1 MDETPAARTPVF
13 ASEGLRVT
21 HATGDPRRIVVTF
34 DFWQKDRAGFGAHPN
49 TPLGVHEWSSVHVA
63 TRRNDWFMGPH
74 TGEAMDA
81 IARAVHGYDEVVML
95 GSSMGGYGALLM
107 GGRIGA
113 TRAVAFSPQWS
124 VDPAKAPFDTR
135 WTADAAGLDFQWD
148 RIAEWSA
155 NLPCA
160 TLVYDPRE
168 QADARHVQ
176 QLLALAPHW
185 RGVALPWSR
194 HPSAMRVLRDVD
206 LLREVARGLL
216 EGTMSVDELAR
227 LYRANRRAS
236 MFFWQGLARRV
247 GTREAWFEAIARQV
261 LSIPRGDPEI
271 LNALSR
277 TARERGRP
285 DLADA
290 LFEAAIPLAWK
301 APPWLADRLRE
312 AKRARRLARR
322 GDRG

>member
-1 MDETPAARTPVF
+1 MAAEPIAPAAIF
-13 ASEGLRVT
+13 ESEGLRIT
-21 HATGDPRRIVVTF
+21 QAAGDPRRVVVTF

-49 TPLGVHEWSSVHVA
+49 TPLGVHEWSSIHVA

-81 IARAVHGYDEVVML
+81 LARAVRGCDEIAML

-113 TRAVAFSPQWS
+113 TRAVVFSPQCS
-124 VDPAKAPFDTR
+124 VDPAKTPFDTR
-135 WTADAAGLDFQWD
+135 WNDDAAGLDFHWD
-148 RIAEWSA
+148 RIADWSA
-155 NLPCA
+155 QLPRA

-168 QADARHVQ
+168 QADARHVER
-176 QLLALAPHW
+176 LLAQAPHW

-194 HPSAMRVLRDVD
+194 HPSAMRVLRDAD
-206 LLREVARGLL
+206 LLRDVARGLL
-216 EGTMSVDELAR
+216 EGTLSEDELVR
-227 LYRANRRAS
+227 VYRANRRSS

-247 GTREAWFEAIARQV
+247 GTRDAWFEAIARQV

-277 TARERGRP
+277 SARERGRP

-290 LFEAAIPLAWK
+290 LLEAAIPLIWK
-301 APPWLADRLRE
+301 APPWLADKLRE
-312 AKRARRLARR
+312 LKRVRRLARR
-322 GDRG
+322 GGGS